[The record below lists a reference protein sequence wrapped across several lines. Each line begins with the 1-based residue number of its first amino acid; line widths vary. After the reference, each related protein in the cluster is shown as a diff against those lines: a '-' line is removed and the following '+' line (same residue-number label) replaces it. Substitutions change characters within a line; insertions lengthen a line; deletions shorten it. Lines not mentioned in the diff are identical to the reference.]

1 MIQPVPCDSSWM
13 ASGFIGAKAES
24 WLENKLFRTNALPQT
39 LAFPNRL
46 KQSSRNTANPPKTAP
61 QVLLNI

>member
-1 MIQPVPCDSSWM
+1 M